1 MHHSINASVNS
12 QWHNSR
18 FFLLFLFFNF
28 KYSFRFYS
36 TLQAKCTMW
45 IFKKIFYYVFYT
57 SSASIIDICV
67 CHTTGLFSWEK
78 KRPTAFEQPIHF
90 SSWIL
95 SSYHSS
101 TFFFYLH
108 LNRLQKCFIFIGQ
121 FVIVLKRKWRIFVD
135 TWQPHWIGV
144 FVLYIGNNVKRWKK
158 NLFSS
163 GVLQFKVERDL
174 FIGI

>member
-45 IFKKIFYYVFYT
+45 IFKNFFYYVFYT

-121 FVIVLKRKWRIFVD
+121 FVIVLKRKWRILVILDSRIEMASLSSTLEIMSNAEKKPSFPVAY
-135 TWQPHWIGV
+135 
-144 FVLYIGNNVKRWKK
+144 FNLRW
-158 NLFSS
+158 
-163 GVLQFKVERDL
+163 R
-174 FIGI
+174 GIYL